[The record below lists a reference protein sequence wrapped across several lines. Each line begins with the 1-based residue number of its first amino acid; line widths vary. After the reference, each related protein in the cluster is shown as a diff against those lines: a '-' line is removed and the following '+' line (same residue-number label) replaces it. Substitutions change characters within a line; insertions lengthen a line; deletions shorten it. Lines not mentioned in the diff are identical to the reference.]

1 MTKKEFISFGED
13 AKIIRIGSFSN
24 SSNIREIASLIN
36 ENVFRRICKK
46 KVRIQND
53 EFK

>member
-1 MTKKEFISFGED
+1 MTKKEFTSTDEG
-13 AKIIRIGSFSN
+13 AKNILIGSFSH
-24 SSNIREIASLIN
+24 SSSIHEIASLIS

-53 EFK
+53 